1 MSAIRS
7 VLQGARDIIDPKGA
21 AKRKAEEE
29 ERKLADATRRLDLR
43 WLMADARGRR
53 IAADLLARGHLLAPT
68 FSTDDRLTNR
78 AEGKRDLVLGVFF
91 ELLSACPTETL
102 ALFKEHPAVQ
112 RMIDAAKT

>member
-21 AKRKAEEE
+21 AKRKAEED
-29 ERKLADATRRLDLR
+29 ERKLADATRRMDLR
-43 WLMADARGRR
+43 WLMSDARGRR

-78 AEGKRDLVLGVFF
+78 AEGKRELALVIFF
-91 ELLSACPTETL
+91 ELLAACPTETL
-102 ALFKEHPAVQ
+102 TLLKEHPAVQ
-112 RMIDAAKT
+112 RIIDASKT